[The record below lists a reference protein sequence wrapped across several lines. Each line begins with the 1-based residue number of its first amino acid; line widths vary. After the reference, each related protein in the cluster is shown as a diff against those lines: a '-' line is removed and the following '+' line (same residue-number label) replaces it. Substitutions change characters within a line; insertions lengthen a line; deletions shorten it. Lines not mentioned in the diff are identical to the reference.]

1 MKLTERK
8 SCPYCKNTEFKTLF
22 EKNYN
27 SKELNNFLYD
37 YYKNKEILK
46 ILNTNI
52 YVIVECKNCKGLFQ
66 KFIPDNDLS
75 YFLYEKL
82 ISAEDSFN
90 KKKNINQTNFKE
102 YNLDAKII
110 KCLINKNNNET
121 KILEFGCGWG
131 FWAKFMKELNFKVE
145 TVEISS
151 ARINHLN
158 KNKIVNYK
166 SISETND
173 KYDLIFSNQALE
185 HINNPH
191 DTLNELNERLV
202 NGGIMF
208 HKFPSTLFFKRK
220 LSKKYIP
227 KKDCAHPLE
236 HINIINKKC
245 FMKMCSLI
253 NLKPA
258 NVKNLDIVN
267 SIKNFKNNILFNQ
280 AILKK

>member
-110 KCLINKNNNET
+110 KCLINKN
-121 KILEFGCGWG
+121 
-131 FWAKFMKELNFKVE
+131 
-145 TVEISS
+145 SS
-151 ARINHLN
+151 
-158 KNKIVNYK
+158 
-166 SISETND
+166 
-173 KYDLIFSNQALE
+173 
-185 HINNPH
+185 
-191 DTLNELNERLV
+191 
-202 NGGIMF
+202 
-208 HKFPSTLFFKRK
+208 
-220 LSKKYIP
+220 
-227 KKDCAHPLE
+227 
-236 HINIINKKC
+236 
-245 FMKMCSLI
+245 
-253 NLKPA
+253 
-258 NVKNLDIVN
+258 
-267 SIKNFKNNILFNQ
+267 
-280 AILKK
+280 